1 MPLEV
6 ALKDVTGAF
15 SRVLEA
21 GTGAGV
27 TRGRACLA
35 EPVCQ
40 ETGLIRP
47 EEERGE
53 EAESLRERAGAEEGV
68 GGQRSG
74 STQG

>member
-6 ALKDVTGAF
+6 ALRDVTGAL
-15 SRVLEA
+15 SRVLEV
-21 GTGAGV
+21 GTRAGV
-27 TRGRACLA
+27 TRGGACLA

-40 ETGLIRP
+40 ETGLIRG
-47 EEERGE
+47 EEEWGGSRKP
-53 EAESLRERAGAEEGV
+53 EGTGWSRR